1 LLLFQLGM
9 ILLHIPRI
17 LATAWHSLG
26 QQRHTVSTALGKGD
40 VLAAGVGILQT
51 LILVLPIV
59 GMGLSFGRLGK
70 RIGAKAWTATDG
82 SPVGRLALC
91 VVTAAAVGGLA
102 YTWIPNGD
110 YKPIG
115 PGERG
120 TLSEGVAAVSQV
132 ATGRPSLL
140 PEQRAVERGDQV
152 PVAKES
158 EPDAAP
164 GSSPSTTTP
173 TTAVKGG
180 TATTVVGT
188 STTVRRS
195 TNTTLADEEPSTTTT
210 TRVRSTTTTA
220 AP

>member
-1 LLLFQLGM
+1 M
-9 ILLHIPRI
+9 
-17 LATAWHSLG
+17 
-26 QQRHTVSTALGKGD
+26 
-40 VLAAGVGILQT
+40 
-51 LILVLPIV
+51 
-59 GMGLSFGRLGK
+59 
-70 RIGAKAWTATDG
+70 
-82 SPVGRLALC
+82 
-91 VVTAAAVGGLA
+91 
-102 YTWIPNGD
+102 PNGD

-152 PVAKES
+152 PVAKEG